1 MDNQKIVQAVRHN
14 IIILQP
20 LQPVLQFV
28 KMVTISNRILLIKM
42 YVAHVILPVKPV
54 IHPQVA

>member
-1 MDNQKIVQAVRHN
+1 VDNQKIVQAVRNN

-54 IHPQVA
+54 IHPLVA

>member
-1 MDNQKIVQAVRHN
+1 VDNQKIVQAVRHN

-28 KMVTISNRILLIKM
+28 KLVTINNRILLIKM

-54 IHPQVA
+54 FHPLVA

>member
-1 MDNQKIVQAVRHN
+1 MDNQKIVQAARHIN
-14 IIILQP
+14 IILQP

-28 KMVTISNRILLIKM
+28 KLVTINNRIFLIKM

-54 IHPQVA
+54 IHPLVA

>member
-28 KMVTISNRILLIKM
+28 KLVTINNRILLIKM

-54 IHPQVA
+54 IHPEVA

>member
-54 IHPQVA
+54 IHPLVA